1 MINDV
6 RNSTGFAN
14 FAAAKKLKTRA
25 PYSSRFQPLKA
36 EVEAVGKADM
46 IEPYSVEQSLR
57 AFDEEPEDA
66 KGTEFENLADADA
79 RHSALN
85 EDLANIKPSEQS
97 QLYSSAGP
105 QASKDVLN
113 SEPTEQEQLDD
124 KAIVDT
130 VVSNIADKI
139 DNAFS
144 VLECDLA
151 SAIEMRLGQ
160 ALLGVF
166 KRQLADETSER
177 LKQSIAM
184 IIAERGDAKVNI
196 SGPSELIELFQ
207 SHTADEENDKAKLS
221 FSVDQSSADLIVQ
234 IDDIS
239 ITSRFAELDNLV
251 SELFE

>member
-14 FAAAKKLKTRA
+14 FAAAKKLKVRA

-36 EVEAVGKADM
+36 EVEAVSKADM

-57 AFDEEPEDA
+57 AFDEEPEDP
-66 KGTEFENLADADA
+66 KGAEFENLADPNKDDV
-79 RHSALN
+79 SPD
-85 EDLANIKPSEQS
+85 ESLANIEPNQQS

-105 QASKDVLN
+105 QAPKDVSDNQL
-113 SEPTEQEQLDD
+113 SEQEQLDD

-139 DNAFS
+139 DASFN
-144 VLECDLA
+144 VLESDIA
-151 SAIEMRLGQ
+151 SAIEVRLGR
-160 ALLGVF
+160 ALLGIF
-166 KRQLADETSER
+166 KQQLAEETSER

-184 IIAERGDAKVNI
+184 IIADRAEAKVNI

-207 SHTADEENDKAKLS
+207 AHATDQENDKAKLS
-221 FSVDQSSADLIVQ
+221 FSVDQSSTDLIVQ